1 MSFVWFYVLICVCE
15 CVRVCV
21 CVCVCVCI
29 YIYMQGGVT
38 CKLKKLMYGGGF
50 IHLCICASVHAER
63 KFQLKRMVAFS
74 PAVDACVS

>member
-1 MSFVWFYVLICVCE
+1 
-15 CVRVCV
+15 
-21 CVCVCVCI
+21 
-29 YIYMQGGVT
+29 MQGGVT